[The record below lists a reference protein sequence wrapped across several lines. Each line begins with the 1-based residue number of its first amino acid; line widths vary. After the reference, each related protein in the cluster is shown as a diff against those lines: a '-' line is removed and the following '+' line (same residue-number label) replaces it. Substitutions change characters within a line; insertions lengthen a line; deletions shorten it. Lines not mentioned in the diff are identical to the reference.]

1 MPDLG
6 TLLNPC
12 SSSSTLEIPCPN
24 FKPPDQCESSTSPVP
39 DSVKT
44 LDTNHNCSDWEQR
57 LRFLIHSPKKLRAL
71 KRCRSKNTNKTTT
84 TSGQEDKSPDEISV
98 GVSGQQF
105 EVDWLWFRN
114 IPTILMTTVSQMA
127 ISKGRQERESQNI
140 VKAYLANLR
149 LKEVGTD
156 VLISTYEPS

>member
-57 LRFLIHSPKKLRAL
+57 LRFPIHSPKKLRAL

-98 GVSGQQF
+98 GVSGQQCVLPF
-105 EVDWLWFRN
+105 LGARKHIYVTIHNFSLLRFY
-114 IPTILMTTVSQMA
+114 ISVLPIYLSPTTTKLRRRSQ
-127 ISKGRQERESQNI
+127 IIWCIEI
-140 VKAYLANLR
+140 W
-149 LKEVGTD
+149 
-156 VLISTYEPS
+156 

>member
-6 TLLNPC
+6 TLLNPR

-24 FKPPDQCESSTSPVP
+24 FKPPDQCEPSTSPVP

-57 LRFLIHSPKKLRAL
+57 LRFPIHSPKKLRAL

-84 TSGQEDKSPDEISV
+84 TSEQEDKSPDEISV
-98 GVSGQQF
+98 GVSGQQCVLPF
-105 EVDWLWFRN
+105 LGARIHIYVTIHNFSLLRFY
-114 IPTILMTTVSQMA
+114 ISVLPIYLSPTTTKLRRRSQ
-127 ISKGRQERESQNI
+127 IIWCIEI
-140 VKAYLANLR
+140 W
-149 LKEVGTD
+149 
-156 VLISTYEPS
+156 